1 MNDDL
6 ATATR
11 PPKHLDY
18 SITGENSTKAIE
30 RGLAEADWYQSPV
43 PCGEVRK
50 LLERRDGPAFRTDW
64 LNNFLYEVASLMVM
78 RESVVWRWSRTRVFR
93 DSTGHFVEES
103 DRYAQ
108 ALLYRRI
115 ALESFDAAHI

>member
-1 MNDDL
+1 MNDDH
-6 ATATR
+6 ATATC
-11 PPKHLDY
+11 PPTHLDY

-30 RGLAEADWYQSPV
+30 RGLAEA
-43 PCGEVRK
+43 
-50 LLERRDGPAFRTDW
+50 DW